1 MTAKHNPEDC
11 QKGKTQ
17 TLLSLLRYDSS
28 EGVLKYA
35 SSPLSQSERTG

>member
-1 MTAKHNPEDC
+1 MTAMHNPRDC
-11 QKGKTQ
+11 QKEKTR
-17 TLLSLLRYDSS
+17 TLLSLLRYELS